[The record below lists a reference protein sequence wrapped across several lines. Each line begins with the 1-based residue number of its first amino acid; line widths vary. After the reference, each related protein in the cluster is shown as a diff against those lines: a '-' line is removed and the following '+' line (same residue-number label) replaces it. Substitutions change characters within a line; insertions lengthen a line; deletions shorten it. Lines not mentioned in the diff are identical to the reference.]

1 MAGLDI
7 QAKFKRGLARA
18 INKTGANA
26 STLVYLVQRS
36 GSAGTPSSPST
47 QSTNDVLL
55 KDAIFKSYDLSNIDQ
70 TFIKTGDR
78 QLVTN
83 GDILIK
89 ENDIIKHEGRLFI
102 VVSVDVKN
110 PAGVPFAYIANI
122 RPQ

>member
-7 QAKFKRGLARA
+7 QAKVKRGLARA

-36 GSAGTPSSPST
+36 GSAGTPSSPGT

-89 ENDIIKHEGRLFI
+89 ENDIIKHEERLFI
-102 VVSVDVKN
+102 VASVDVKN
-110 PAGVPFAYIANI
+110 PAGVPLAYTANI